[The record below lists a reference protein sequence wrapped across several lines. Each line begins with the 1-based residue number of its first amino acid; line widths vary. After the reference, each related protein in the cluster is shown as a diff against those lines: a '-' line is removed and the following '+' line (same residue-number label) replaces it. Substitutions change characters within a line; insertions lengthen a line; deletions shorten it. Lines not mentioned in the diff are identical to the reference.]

1 MKLSII
7 IPVYNSSE
15 ILSELINQIEKNVK
29 IDHEIILVNDFSK
42 DNSWEK
48 IKEISKENKNI
59 KGVNLEKNYGQHN
72 AIVAGLTFS
81 NGDYII
87 LMDDDLQHDPIF
99 IKDIINQLT
108 SGAEVCYVKY
118 LKRKHFYWKQIVSF
132 LNHLTSSFL
141 ASKSL
146 KIYTSSFKGFNV
158 RIRDLIISDEKK
170 EVFLDWIILYNS
182 KDTKSINVL
191 HRERY
196 SGKTNY
202 NLKKLL
208 LLWSAMIMNIKSKN
222 FINSFLIFLIKVFI
236 KFILFKI
243 LKKKKYTEKYL
254 IKEKTF

>member
-29 IDHEIILVNDFSK
+29 IEHEIILVNDFSK
-42 DNSWEK
+42 DKSWEK

-81 NGDYII
+81 IGDNII

-99 IKDIINQLT
+99 INDIINQIT

-118 LKRKHFYWKQIVSF
+118 LKRKHIYWKKLVS
-132 LNHLTSSFL
+132 LVNHLTSSFL
-141 ASKSL
+141 AGKSL
-146 KIYTSSFKGFNV
+146 KIYASSFKGFNV
-158 RIRDLIISDEKK
+158 RIRNLIVSDKNN
-170 EVFLDWIILYNS
+170 EVFLDWIIINNS
-182 KDTKSINVL
+182 KNTKTINVL
-191 HRERY
+191 HKERY

-202 NLKKLL
+202 NMKKLL
-208 LLWSAMIMNIKSKN
+208 LLWSTMMMNIKSKN
-222 FINSFLIFLIKVFI
+222 FITGFIIFLIKVFI
-236 KFILFKI
+236 KNVLFKI
-243 LKKKKYTEKYL
+243 LKKKEYTEKYL